1 MQACILGDPGAVLVI
16 GFGLTGQSV
25 KRYLDSRGFTVLVY
39 DDADVVLPSMERVTL
54 DSSWPNFK
62 FSVLS
67 PGFKSNH
74 PVIQQLRRM
83 AVPVYSDL
91 DIFSC
96 MTDVPII
103 AVTGSNGKTTVTT
116 WLARALISEGIKAV
130 ACGNIGRPV
139 LDALNQGSC
148 DCWVVELS
156 SFQLDICH
164 SFTAQ
169 WGVIL
174 NITEDHLDHYGGSFE
189 RYRQS
194 KLKMLSI
201 ASKVYVH
208 HGLKGHLSPQIAY
221 QTFGQDHGADWTF
234 RHEEHGQVLCYK
246 THPVAHINTPLFCF
260 QVDNY
265 LAVWS
270 VLSAWGFTSKQLMSM
285 MGDYP
290 GLAHRLEV
298 ICEAPVMW
306 VNDSKS
312 TNPASTLGAL
322 GYFRHCKRPIIL
334 MLGGES
340 KGADLSVLLP
350 QIKVSCVCVIA
361 YGQSKKVIHQ
371 LFHRHLPVH
380 VVDVLPQAVQLATSL
395 AKYHYIVLFS
405 PACSSL
411 DQFKNYQQ
419 RGDEFRTLANN
430 LRS

>member
-1 MQACILGDPGAVLVI
+1 MQACILDDPGPVLVI
-16 GFGLTGQSV
+16 GFGVTGQSV
-25 KRYLDSRGFTVLVY
+25 KRYLDSRGFNVLVY
-39 DDADVVLPSMERVTL
+39 DDADVVLPDADRVTL
-54 DSSWPNFK
+54 NSSWPNFK

-67 PGFKSNH
+67 PGFKPTH

-96 MTDVPII
+96 MTDVPIV

-116 WLARALISEGIKAV
+116 WLARALTSEGIKAV
-130 ACGNIGRPV
+130 ACGNIGMPV
-139 LDALNQGSC
+139 LEALNQGSC

-164 SFTAQ
+164 TFTAQ

-194 KLKMLSI
+194 KLKMFSI
-201 ASKVYVH
+201 ACKVYVH
-208 HGLKGHLSPQIAY
+208 HGLKVHLSSQMEY

-234 RHEEHGQVLCYK
+234 RHEQDGHVLCHK
-246 THPVAHINTPLFCF
+246 THPVAHINTPLFDF

-270 VLSAWGFTSKQLMSM
+270 VLSAWEFTPDQLRRM

-290 GLAHRLEV
+290 CLAHRLEV

-312 TNPASTLGAL
+312 TNPASTQGAL
-322 GYFRHCKRPIIL
+322 GYFRHCKRPLIL
-334 MLGGES
+334 MLGGSS

-350 QIKVSCVCVIA
+350 QIKVSCACVIA

-371 LFHRHLPVH
+371 LFHQHLPVH
-380 VVDVLPQAVQLATSL
+380 MVDVLPQAVELAASL
-395 AKYHYIVLFS
+395 AKHNYIVLFS
-405 PACSSL
+405 PSCSSL
-411 DQFKNYQQ
+411 DQFENYQQ
-419 RGDEFRTLANN
+419 RGNDFKCLILN
-430 LRS
+430 L